1 MLQKP
6 GSTHPNATY
15 PPLRSKA
22 YCTYTHKRL
31 FLQPGP
37 RFAAADGAE
46 RPPPVEPLAADA
58 FEMAQEVDD
67 ADEAALFLA
76 FGDLLAGYLQQIT
89 HDDQNFFPLSG
100 GASPRRRLLAETY
113 AGPPRK
119 DGAPVLRA
127 AGLPAAR

>member
-1 MLQKP
+1 MLQKL

-15 PPLRSKA
+15 PPLRSEV

-46 RPPPVEPLAADA
+46 RPPPVESLAADA

-76 FGDLLAGYLQQIT
+76 FGDLLAALE
-89 HDDQNFFPLSG
+89 G
-100 GASPRRRLLAETY
+100 GGHGVFRA
-113 AGPPRK
+113 
-119 DGAPVLRA
+119 DGH
-127 AGLPAAR
+127 LPAFHSEG